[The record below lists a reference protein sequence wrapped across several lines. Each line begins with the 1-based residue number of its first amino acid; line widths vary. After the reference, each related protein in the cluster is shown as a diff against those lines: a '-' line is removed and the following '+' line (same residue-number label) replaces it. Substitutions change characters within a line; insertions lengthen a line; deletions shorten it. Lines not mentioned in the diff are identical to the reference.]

1 MSRENGIFES
11 SNQAVQTPEQ
21 QFKEFLSGLDLP
33 NNPNLS
39 HGFTNTNV
47 NNQNPAYCF
56 YSLILDRFKC
66 LAAIRK
72 LELENNPNLTN
83 ETLFYLMVIP
93 DIAKH
98 LDIINEV
105 EYNNVKSLY
114 QEMFQALNE
123 LENSSKLEVDYD
135 LINSHIETLQK
146 AGLNIDSISRS
157 VQENSLTR

>member
-1 MSRENGIFES
+1 MSRENCILES
-11 SNQAVQTPEQ
+11 SNQAVQTHEQ
-21 QFKEFLSGLDLP
+21 QFTEFLSGLDLP

-39 HGFTNTNV
+39 YDFTNTSV

-56 YSLILDRFKC
+56 YSLMLDRFKC
-66 LAAIRK
+66 LAAIKK
-72 LELENNPNLTN
+72 LELENNPDLTN

-98 LDIINEV
+98 LERINEV
-105 EYNNVKSLY
+105 EYNSVKSLY

-123 LENSSKLEVDYD
+123 IEVDYD
-135 LINSHIETLQK
+135 LVNSQIEKLKT

>member
-1 MSRENGIFES
+1 MRRENGIFES
-11 SNQAVQTPEQ
+11 SNQAFQTPEQ

-39 HGFTNTNV
+39 YDFTNTNV

-66 LAAIRK
+66 LAAIKK
-72 LELENNPNLTN
+72 LELENNPDLTN
-83 ETLFYLMVIP
+83 ETSFYLMVIP

-105 EYNNVKSLY
+105 EYNSVKSLY

-123 LENSSKLEVDYD
+123 LEVDYD
-135 LINSHIETLQK
+135 LVNSQIEKLKT

-157 VQENSLTR
+157 VHENSLSR